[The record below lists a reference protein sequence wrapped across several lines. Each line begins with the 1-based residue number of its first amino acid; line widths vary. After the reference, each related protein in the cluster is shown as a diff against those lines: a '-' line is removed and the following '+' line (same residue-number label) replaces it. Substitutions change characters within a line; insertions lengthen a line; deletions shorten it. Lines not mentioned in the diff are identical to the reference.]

1 MASSLFLNFYRYSK
15 VVNRKLVHT
24 RQVAIQVFRRDDALW
39 DIEATLSD
47 VKTQD
52 APLPS
57 GDRKAGDPMHD
68 MLLCLTVDQRF
79 NVVAAKAHS
88 RRNPY
93 PGYCEAAE
101 DGYAKLVGLNLIKGF
116 RKAVR
121 ERLGAVLGCTHISEL
136 SQFLPTAAIQA
147 FAGEPDTFATIKSA
161 LSDPREAPEPADKHF
176 QIDRCHGMRSDGPA
190 VQLYF
195 PKWFKPVRT

>member
-1 MASSLFLNFYRYSK
+1 M
-15 VVNRKLVHT
+15 VIRKLVHT
-24 RQVAIQVFRRDDALW
+24 RQVEIQVFRREDELW
-39 DIEATLSD
+39 DIEATLRD
-47 VKTQD
+47 VKTQN

-57 GDRKAGDPMHD
+57 GERKAGDPMHD
-68 MLLCLTVDQRF
+68 MLLCLTVDQGF
-79 NVVAAKAHS
+79 NVVASKAYS

-93 PGYCEAAE
+93 PGHCEGAAA
-101 DGYAKLVGLNLIKGF
+101 GYDKLVGLNLIKGF

-147 FAGEPDTFATIKSA
+147 FAGESDTFASIKSVLA
-161 LSDPREAPEPADKHF
+161 DPRAEPEPDDKHF
-176 QIDRCHGMRSDGPA
+176 QIDRCNAMRSDGPA

-195 PKWFKPVRT
+195 PKWFKPVRTPHS

>member
-1 MASSLFLNFYRYSK
+1 M
-15 VVNRKLVHT
+15 VNRKLVHT
-24 RQVAIQVFRRDDALW
+24 RQVEIQVFRREDALW
-39 DIEATLSD
+39 DIEATLAD

-68 MLLCLTVDQRF
+68 MLLCLTVDQGF
-79 NVVAAKAHS
+79 NVVASKAHS

-93 PGYCEAAE
+93 PGYCEAAAQ
-101 DGYAKLVGLNLIKGF
+101 GYEKLVGLNLIKGF

-121 ERLGAVLGCTHISEL
+121 ERLGMVQGCTHISEL

-147 FAGEPDTFATIKSA
+147 FAGEPDTFDTIKSVLA
-161 LSDPREAPEPADKHF
+161 DPRAAPEPEDKHF
-176 QIDRCHGMRSDGPA
+176 QIDRCNAMRSDGPA

-195 PKWFKPVRT
+195 PKWFKPVRTQLS